1 MKLFFG
7 PAQIIAI
14 LFTIAGLVVRQ
25 PAITAFGIVCW
36 IGAVAVTSMRDT
48 SLRHSG
54 LDSQQGRFLLQPIQK
69 LHNEISRL
77 VADNKQNSTVSVIGQ
92 DALVEST
99 ELLRKASAFAALLHE
114 SRSAPN
120 ALATAERELEGLNK
134 RLSDSSDESQKESLA
149 LAVQARE
156 GEVEHY
162 RKLIRTIDGAKQRL
176 KDAEVALAAIKAQL
190 AASVVGG
197 SADGL
202 DEEDLGGMVGRLKSL
217 SSSIEEVDEM
227 REKIQ

>member
-1 MKLFFG
+1 MKIFLG
-7 PAQIIAI
+7 PAQIVAI
-14 LFTIAGLVVRQ
+14 LLTIAGLVVRQ
-25 PAITAFGIVCW
+25 PAIAAFGVVCW
-36 IGAVAVTSMRDT
+36 IGAVAVTSMRDS

-54 LDSQQGRFLLQPIQK
+54 LDSQQGRFFLQPIQR
-69 LHNEISRL
+69 LHNEIAKL
-77 VADNKQNSTVSVIGQ
+77 VADHAHNPTVGVIGQ

-120 ALATAERELEGLNK
+120 ALATAERELESLK
-134 RLSDSSDESQKESLA
+134 QQLAASRDDAQRESLT

-162 RKLIRTIDGAKQRL
+162 QKLIRRIDGAKQRL

-202 DEEDLGGMVGRLKSL
+202 DTEDLGGMVGRLKSL